1 MTFNNKQTKLHA
13 KQLTK
18 GHRGAGF
25 VLLAVG
31 FAVALAAGALPF
43 LHDFTAAQAVALLPY
58 PHNDFTPWATQG
70 IQIGVA
76 LLLVMLVALLLA
88 PLRLGREAWYFGAA
102 DARKRG
108 RKRVLFWLQPRWAF
122 KAAWFVVSLRVRK
135 LLWSVL
141 FFVPGGFL
149 FGGTLWQAQ
158 QSDLDVALFIAAAA
172 GGVLLLVVGAGF
184 YAATVQR
191 YALVLPILAK
201 QPRCKLRNAVRL
213 SCARTNEHCAALLR
227 YKLSFLP
234 WYALCLFIVPLPFV
248 LPYLAQAR
256 ACRHAELLRGGV

>member
-13 KQLTK
+13 KQLTQ
-18 GHRGAGF
+18 GHRGTGF
-25 VLLAVG
+25 ALLTIS
-31 FAVALAAGALPF
+31 FAVATAAGALPF
-43 LHDFTAAQAVALLPY
+43 LHDFTAAQAVAVLPY
-58 PHNDFTPWATQG
+58 PHTDFTSWAAQG
-70 IQIGVA
+70 IQLGIA
-76 LLLVMLVALLLA
+76 LLLVLLVALLVA
-88 PLRLGREAWYFGAA
+88 PLRVGREAWYFGGA
-102 DARKRG
+102 DARKRTV
-108 RKRVLFWLQPRWAF
+108 KRVTFWLQPRWAL
-122 KAAWFVVSLRVRK
+122 KAAGFVISLRLRK
-135 LLWSVL
+135 LLWALL

-149 FGGTLWQAQ
+149 LGGTLWQAQ
-158 QSDLDVALFIAAAA
+158 QSNLDIALFIAALA
-172 GGVLLLVVGAGF
+172 GGVVLLLVGAGF

-213 SCARTNEHCAALLR
+213 SCARTNEQCAALLR

-234 WYALCLFIVPLPFV
+234 WYLLCMLVVPLPFV